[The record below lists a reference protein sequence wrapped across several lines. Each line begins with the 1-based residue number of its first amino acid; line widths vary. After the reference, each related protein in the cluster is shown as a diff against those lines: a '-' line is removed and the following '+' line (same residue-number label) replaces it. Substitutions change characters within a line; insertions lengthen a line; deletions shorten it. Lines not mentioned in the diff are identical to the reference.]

1 MRGKESSR
9 RWSTTPTLI
18 TPACAGKRDHVSI
31 MLKAFGDH
39 PRMCGEKIS
48 LVIRLKTKMGS
59 PPHVRGK
66 DISAGTIARTLGIT
80 PACAGKSVIT
90 HDLAALCEDH
100 PRMCGEKVIVWPSGL
115 FTVGSPPHVRGKVRR
130 VSRPGRCN
138 WESPPHVR
146 GKVLAALMPENRV
159 RITPACAG
167 KSAEMVGAL

>member
-80 PACAGKSVIT
+80 PACAGKRSSMLWVTGCCKGSPPHVRGKGSRRHARRWSTGIT
-90 HDLAALCEDH
+90 PACAGKSTLKEKRQKHSGDH
-100 PRMCGEKVIVWPSGL
+100 PRMCGEKTKKIP
-115 FTVGSPPHVRGKVRR
+115 
-130 VSRPGRCN
+130 
-138 WESPPHVR
+138 
-146 GKVLAALMPENRV
+146 
-159 RITPACAG
+159 
-167 KSAEMVGAL
+167 